1 MANSWDAP
9 SSAAL
14 SEQATVLVALA
25 GLAVSHPNLP
35 GAYFS
40 TSEILPRELAV
51 QLDSPSKVEAWRTA
65 LNVPVEKVV
74 LRRRGEQATLKFQ
87 ATVYGIAFTV
97 YAVYD
102 PDQQVE
108 EARDDAILAS

>member
-1 MANSWDAP
+1 MATSWDAP
-9 SSAAL
+9 SFAAL

-51 QLDSPSKVEAWRTA
+51 QLDSPSKVEAWRAA
-65 LNVPVEKVV
+65 LNVPVEKVA
-74 LRRRGEQATLKFQ
+74 LRQRGEQATLKFE
-87 ATVYGIAFTV
+87 ATVYGVEFTV

-102 PDQQVE
+102 PDRQVE
-108 EARDDAILAS
+108 EARHDAVLAP